1 MSWGAVIV
9 GGTMLVSA
17 YMSSKASKKAS
28 EAMERAS
35 EKGISAEM
43 EMYYQGREDLAPWRE
58 QGVTS
63 LNALSN
69 LLERGPGEFKASPSY
84 RFTLGE
90 GMKGI
95 ERAKSAT
102 GRLGSGSF
110 VKDATR
116 YAEGMASTEYD
127 NFLRRYYESLNPHL
141 SLAGMSQTGASGSAA
156 LGTNTGNALANLLM
170 QKGRA
175 SAAGTLG
182 ATYPYAQLANWGA
195 GNAMNWYMM
204 NQGKGA
210 APQSGGNALT
220 AEEIDQATYL

>member
-1 MSWGAVIV
+1 MWAAIIIAAAQ
-9 GGTMLVSA
+9 MYSA
-17 YMSSKASKKAS
+17 YQSSRSAKKAA
-28 EAMERAS
+28 EAQRSAAEQ
-35 EKGISAEM
+35 GIGAEL
-43 EMYYQGREDLAPWRE
+43 EMYYQSREDMAPWRE
-58 QGVTS
+58 AGGRS
-63 LNALSN
+63 LNALSG
-69 LLERGPGEFKASPSY
+69 LMEKGPGAFKESPSY

-141 SLAGMSQTGASGSAA
+141 AVAGMGQVGATQTAQAGQSTA
-156 LGTNTGNALANLLM
+156 NALANLYL
-170 QKGRA
+170 QKGQA
-175 SAAGTLG
+175 GAAGIMG
-182 ATYPYAQLANWGA
+182 STYPYAQLANWGA